1 VPLERLI
8 DRVPADGRRP
18 LAADRDELER
28 LFAVRRAAYGLA
40 HYPREPGRAG
50 VQAIVDQLVDWLE
63 H

>member
-1 VPLERLI
+1 MI
-8 DRVPADGRRP
+8 DRIPADGRRP
-18 LAADRDELER
+18 LAADREEFER

-40 HYPREPGRAG
+40 HYRVDAGRSS